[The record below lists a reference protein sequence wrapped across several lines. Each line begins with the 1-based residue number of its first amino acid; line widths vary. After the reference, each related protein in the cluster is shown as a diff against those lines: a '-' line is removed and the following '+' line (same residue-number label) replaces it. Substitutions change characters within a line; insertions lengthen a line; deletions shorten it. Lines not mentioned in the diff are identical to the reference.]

1 MTSYLFEWEIDMVT
15 SKKTDVPSES
25 LREKI
30 MSSLAT
36 QTIDLKQIMDNKEIS
51 WFFYEGYEGRAL
63 KKALFTAEKY
73 LIKRKIDDKS
83 PLGKEVADRIV
94 DAWGCRCL
102 VDEAM
107 STVLGHYGISCSN
120 QLVYRT
126 FAYKIMRIVKDYHL
140 KEWES
145 RILDALNEWKR
156 KHKVDEKVLH
166 TVALATAKITAEYFH
181 GSRWKDMRYM
191 RLTKPVEG
199 EAKIPVEKNVVPE
212 GGVERS
218 GST

>member
-1 MTSYLFEWEIDMVT
+1 MVT
-15 SKKTDVPSES
+15 NKKTDVPSES
-25 LREKI
+25 PREKI
-30 MSSLAT
+30 ISDLAT
-36 QTIDLKQIMDNKEIS
+36 QTIDLKLIMDNKEIN

-63 KKALFTAEKY
+63 KKALYTAEKY

-107 STVLGHYGISCSN
+107 STVLGHYGISCSD

-140 KEWES
+140 KEWEK
-145 RILDALNEWKR
+145 RILDALDEWKR
-156 KHKVDEKVLH
+156 KHRVDERVLH
-166 TVALATAKITAEYFH
+166 TVALTTAKITAEYFH

-191 RLTKPVEG
+191 RLPRPIEEETKVPEDKSVITEG
-199 EAKIPVEKNVVPE
+199 E
-212 GGVERS
+212 GERS